1 MQVSKMAG
9 KTRAEFLYPML
20 KASLR
25 HHLPDVVPYRLS
37 NVAEDAKAYKKAKTP
52 TAGYEEQ
59 HGQFPR
65 TGVKKLLS
73 CRTCHKSVVMTLHHD
88 S

>member
-1 MQVSKMAG
+1 MQVSKMVG

-25 HHLPDVVPYRLS
+25 RHLPDVVPYRLS
-37 NVAEDAKAYKKAKTP
+37 NVAEDAKADKKAKTP

-65 TGVKKLLS
+65 TGVKLINKLPYVS
-73 CRTCHKSVVMTLHHD
+73 QVSSDDITS
-88 S
+88 